1 MYVKSLLKTCG
12 NVKFHIQTTEKKKR
26 QVIKL
31 FFVRRKQENAS
42 QNNFTTQTCV
52 KIHFDHVFNA
62 KARQRVNNAIKNE
75 QQLQKAS
82 KFFL

>member
-1 MYVKSLLKTCG
+1 MLSFISRQL
-12 NVKFHIQTTEKKKR
+12 KKKR

-62 KARQRVNNAIKNE
+62 KAR
-75 QQLQKAS
+75 
-82 KFFL
+82 